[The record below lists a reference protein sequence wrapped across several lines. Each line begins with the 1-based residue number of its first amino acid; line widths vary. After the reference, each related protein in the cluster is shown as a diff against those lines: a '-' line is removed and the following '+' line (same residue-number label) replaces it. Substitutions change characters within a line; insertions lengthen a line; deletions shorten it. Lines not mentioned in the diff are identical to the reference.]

1 VNLTAVPTG
10 SVRVK
15 QLCDVVDVRAGLR
28 RPTLLAVSI
37 HHGVVPRSELTDDE
51 PRADDL
57 SGYKL
62 CEPGDLVLNRMRA
75 FQGAIGVTNS
85 AGMVSPDYLVLR
97 PRPSVEARFLHHLFR
112 SSWFVGEMVARLRG
126 IGSVDTGMVRTPR
139 INAEDLFDIRVAQPS
154 GAEQRAIAAYL
165 DRETARIDALIG
177 AKQRM
182 LGLLEERRAAMI
194 AQAVTPATGASDWR
208 LLRLRH
214 VLHRLI
220 DTEHKTAPFYDDGEF
235 LVVRT
240 NNISRGRLVVGPGS
254 KFTDSAG
261 YHEWTRRGV
270 PQAGDIL
277 LTREAPAGE
286 ACLVPN
292 GLQACIGQRTLML
305 KVDES
310 RILARYCLWALY
322 GGIARSFIDELSQG
336 STVAHLNMADISDI
350 PLWVPS
356 IAEQRSLADGLDRS
370 TRRIDAT
377 TAIVQRQ
384 IGLLTGRRQ
393 ALSTAGVT
401 GNLPIPVAA

>member
-1 VNLTAVPTG
+1 MRTRLGRLLYERDARGHPTETVL
-10 SVRVK
+10 SVYRDLGVIVK
-15 QLCDVVDVRAGLR
+15 D
-28 RPTLLAVSI
+28 S
-37 HHGVVPRSELTDDE
+37 RSDNFNKTPE
-51 PRADDL
+51 DL

-62 CEPGDLVLNRMRA
+62 VVPGDVVINKMKA
-75 FQGAIGVTNS
+75 WQGSIGMS
-85 AGMVSPDYLVLR
+85 DHRGIVSGDYLVCGVR
-97 PRPSVEARFLHHLFR
+97 GKVDRRFLHHLLR
-112 SSWFVGEMVARLRG
+112 SPQLIAEYGARSDGIRPSQWRLYWDGLRD
-126 IGSVDTGMVRTPR
+126 ISVDIP
-139 INAEDLFDIRVAQPS
+139 
-154 GAEQRAIAAYL
+154 GAGDQRAIADHL
-165 DRETARIDALIG
+165 DRETARIDSLIG

-194 AQAVTPATGASDWR
+194 AQAVTPATGAPNWR

-214 VLHRLI
+214 VLRRMI
-220 DTEHKTAPFYDDGEF
+220 DTEHKTAPFYDGGEF

-240 NNISRGRLVVGPGS
+240 NNISRGRLVVGAGS

-270 PQAGDIL
+270 PQSGDIL

-292 GLQACIGQRTLML
+292 GLQACIGQRTVML

-336 STVAHLNMADISDI
+336 STVSHLNMADISDI
-350 PLWVPS
+350 PLWVPN
-356 IAEQRSLADGLDRS
+356 IAEQQCLADGLDRS
-370 TRRIDAT
+370 ARRIDAT

-384 IGLLTGRRQ
+384 IGLLTERRQ
-393 ALSTAGVT
+393 ALISAVVT